1 MDITRTDIDGPLI
14 IDPRV
19 FSDERGFFVETY
31 NAGRYEEAGIPAA
44 FVQDNLSVSQKGV
57 LRGLHFQSPPYAQG
71 KLVQVLRGRVF
82 DVAVDIR
89 EGSPTFGEYV
99 SVELS
104 AENHRQFW
112 IPAGF
117 AHGFL
122 SLEDDTMFQYKCT
135 NVYAPDHDGGVRY
148 DDPTIGIAWPEG
160 PYIVSEKDKAQPLLE
175 AIGSVFHL

>member
-1 MDITRTDIDGPLI
+1 MDIIRTDIDGPLI

-31 NAGRYEEAGIPAA
+31 NADRYEEAGIPAA
-44 FVQDNLSVSQKGV
+44 FVQDNLSVSKKGV

-89 EGSPTFGEYV
+89 EGSPTFGKYV

-148 DDPTIGIAWPEG
+148 DDPAIGIAWPEG

-175 AIGSVFHL
+175 AVGSVFRF

>member
-1 MDITRTDIDGPLI
+1 MDIIKTDIDGPLI

-31 NAGRYEEAGIPAA
+31 NADRYEEAGIPAA

-89 EGSPTFGEYV
+89 EGSPTFGKYV

-148 DDPTIGIAWPEG
+148 DDPAIGIAWPEG
-160 PYIVSEKDKAQPLLE
+160 AYIVSEKDKAQPLLE
-175 AIGSVFHL
+175 AVGSVFRF

>member
-1 MDITRTDIDGPLI
+1 MDIIRTDIEGLLI
-14 IDPRV
+14 IEPKA
-19 FSDERGFFVETY
+19 FSDERGFFIEAY
-31 NAGRYEEAGIPAA
+31 NAKRYEEAGIPSA
-44 FVQDNLSVSQKGV
+44 FVQDNLSVSKKGV

-82 DVAVDIR
+82 DVAVDLR
-89 EGSPTFGEYV
+89 EGSPSFGKYV

-122 SLEDDTMFQYKCT
+122 ALEDDTMFQYKCT

-148 DDPTIGIAWPEG
+148 DDPAIGVAWPEG
-160 PYIVSEKDKAQPLLE
+160 PYMVSEKDKVLPLLE
-175 AIGSVFHL
+175 AVGSVFRF